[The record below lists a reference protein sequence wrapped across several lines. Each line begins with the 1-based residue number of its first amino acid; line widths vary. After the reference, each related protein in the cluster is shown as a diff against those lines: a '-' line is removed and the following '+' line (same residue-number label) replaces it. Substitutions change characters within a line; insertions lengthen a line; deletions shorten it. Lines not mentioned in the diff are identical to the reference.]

1 MAGSRSAAQ
10 RKRRRDTTSRAV
22 DFLNNIHS
30 PTDRVSHSSP
40 VRPRRSS
47 RRQTERTKQGP
58 QSDGVLGSPQSS
70 EEGRPLVPKSVLQS
84 EPITPRRSSRKIDPV
99 RSSGST
105 KLRGGSISSSG
116 ESSDHESDGVWDEP
130 ETSTSNC
137 VDTTGG
143 NQQTPGENEN
153 TQRGSLNEKPP
164 GSQRNIHPIIEIQ
177 IGRESSHGSS
187 DDNSDE
193 GSGEDSELEDPS
205 EIAGRKARP
214 GNIREEVKDIEIN
227 HEDSL
232 AELFLTEN
240 PDKSFS
246 FGEDDELENDSEDIF
261 RDSSHR
267 QEGNLTLIDANTQD
281 LHEDIDPTR
290 IILFSSDSDEDD
302 DERHAMEFSP
312 SQQLQQ
318 EQEMNA
324 NTTDGAKDAAT
335 LELESE
341 TAVASEELPKD
352 TTMLEHEPEPNVD
365 SELEPEDAAEES
377 EYTPSKEDSASE
389 GSPAASDLFRYTP
402 EGSED
407 GLSPAASPKD
417 RSRPGNKKPVVE
429 IPAQQRTLSVSSRL
443 QDRHNSADDGNSK
456 FSSARAIETSRH
468 EGESP
473 WFTEA
478 KMLGGQKKNWEIMVS
493 ETLAASELVNPSRA
507 HYFQKIETLMMSLHK
522 ENAGVLCSL
531 EKQRQPS
538 PETRKKC
545 ERLRRSLDD
554 EGDKLREMI
563 YYRAARRDEQHKS
576 LGGELAEEFEARVY
590 YPMVRLIL
598 QCFEVYRRSGMQR
611 RLQWPY
617 DHLLQIMKL
626 LQKFCRRSNAQQARG
641 YVAFRCRGWSLISI
655 LNNLIEALETGALR
669 DRVPTAASGQR
680 EWTDD
685 EGYALLEG
693 LKRWQGPERYHQ
705 ILEQY
710 PGQLGGRTM
719 GELRAK
725 AQQIHD
731 TWVSHYEKTATT
743 QEQRQEWQWL
753 MEV

>member
-1 MAGSRSAAQ
+1 MAGSRSAGQ
-10 RKRRRDTTSRAV
+10 RNRRRDTTSRAV

-47 RRQTERTKQGP
+47 RHQTERTKQGP
-58 QSDGVLGSPQSS
+58 QSDGILGSPQSS
-70 EEGRPLVPKSVLQS
+70 EEGRSAVPKPVLQS
-84 EPITPRRSSRKIDPV
+84 EPV
-99 RSSGST
+99 
-105 KLRGGSISSSG
+105 
-116 ESSDHESDGVWDEP
+116 
-130 ETSTSNC
+130 
-137 VDTTGG
+137 
-143 NQQTPGENEN
+143 TPGENEN
-153 TQRGSLNEKPP
+153 TQRGSWDEKPP
-164 GSQRNIHPIIEIQ
+164 RSQPNIHPVIEVQ

-187 DDNSDE
+187 DDNSDQ

-205 EIAGRKARP
+205 EVAGRKARP
-214 GNIREEVKDIEIN
+214 GNTKEELKEIEIN
-227 HEDSL
+227 HEDRL
-232 AELFLTEN
+232 AELSLTRK

-246 FGEDDELENDSEDIF
+246 FSEDDDSENDSEDIF
-261 RDSSHR
+261 HDSSHK
-267 QEGNLTLIDANTQD
+267 QEGNPSLPDASTQD
-281 LHEDIDPTR
+281 RYEEVNPTR
-290 IILFSSDSDEDD
+290 VILFPSDSDEDD
-302 DERHAMEFSP
+302 DERDAREFSP

-324 NTTDGAKDAAT
+324 SATDGTKDAAT
-335 LELESE
+335 LELE
-341 TAVASEELPKD
+341 
-352 TTMLEHEPEPNVD
+352 PEPNVD
-365 SELEPEDAAEES
+365 GEPEDAADES
-377 EYTPSKEDSASE
+377 EYSPSKEDSASE

-407 GLSPAASPKD
+407 GSSPAASPKD
-417 RSRPGNKKPVVE
+417 RSRPGHKTPVVE
-429 IPAQQRTLSVSSRL
+429 IPAQQRTSSISSRL
-443 QDRHNSADDGNSK
+443 QDHHNSTDDGSSS
-456 FSSARAIETSRH
+456 FASARSTETSRH
-468 EGESP
+468 EGESS

-478 KMLGGQKKNWEIMVS
+478 KMLGGQKKNWEILVS
-493 ETLAASELVNPSRA
+493 ETLAASELVKPSRA
-507 HYFQKIETLMMSLHK
+507 HYFQKIETLMMSLRK
-522 ENAGVLCSL
+522 EYAGVLCSL

-538 PETRKKC
+538 QETRKKC

-590 YPMVRLIL
+590 YPLVRLIL
-598 QCFEVYRRSGMQR
+598 QCFKAYRRSGMHQR
-611 RLQWPY
+611 FQWPY

-626 LQKFCRRSNAQQARG
+626 LQKFCTRSNAQQARG

-669 DRVPTAASGQR
+669 GHVPTAASGQR

-705 ILEQY
+705 ILEQF
-710 PGQLGGRTM
+710 PSQLGGRTI

-743 QEQRQEWQWL
+743 REQRREWQWL